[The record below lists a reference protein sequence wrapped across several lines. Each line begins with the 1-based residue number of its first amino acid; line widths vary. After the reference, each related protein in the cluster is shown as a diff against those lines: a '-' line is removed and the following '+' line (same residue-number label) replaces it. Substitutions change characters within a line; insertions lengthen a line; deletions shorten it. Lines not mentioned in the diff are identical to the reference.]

1 MVIQRSMLFDIY
13 TYIFMVKEYSI
24 GARSLVK
31 QLSFQVGIPGRRSNI
46 SNRSSLNYFAFDSYK
61 CFEARTYW

>member
-13 TYIFMVKEYSI
+13 TYIFMVKEYI
-24 GARSLVK
+24 GARKLVK

-61 CFEARTYW
+61 CFEAGTYW